1 MRRRGAEVDLDKHVP
16 PNIIGVSM
24 ARAAACRAAQRLARA
39 QKGGVHSWAPCHA
52 ASFISD
58 ERRWKRSTTGMRAS
72 AHSLKHI
79 PTELDR
85 GSSPLEKA
93 TPCTLLSAALA
104 QPKLIPSH
112 HVVQV
117 LEILRLVEEA
127 GVEFLAGQKLGCHE
141 LALKESAV
149 RWGHNPLPFLF
160 FFS

>member
-1 MRRRGAEVDLDKHVP
+1 MWGAEVSKNTYLQWLFPNNKVGPTVGSKPRDTLTVGHSAVASFHAMRRRGAEVDLDKHAPANV
-16 PNIIGVSM
+16 IGVSM

-58 ERRWKRSTTGMRAS
+58 EKRWKRSTTGMRAS
-72 AHSLKHI
+72 AHSLKRI

-104 QPKLIPSH
+104 PP
-112 HVVQV
+112 
-117 LEILRLVEEA
+117 
-127 GVEFLAGQKLGCHE
+127 
-141 LALKESAV
+141 
-149 RWGHNPLPFLF
+149 ND
-160 FFS
+160 